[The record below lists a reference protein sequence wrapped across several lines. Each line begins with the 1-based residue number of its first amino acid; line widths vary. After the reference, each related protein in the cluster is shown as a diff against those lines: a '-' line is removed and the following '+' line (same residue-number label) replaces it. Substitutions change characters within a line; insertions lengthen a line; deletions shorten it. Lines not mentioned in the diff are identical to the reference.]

1 MLGNKGSKKRYR
13 DGGVRGGRDQ
23 FSWDQVKTDKHREN
37 YLGHSAMIQVGR
49 YNQSRD
55 IFWYQKAKKSEDV
68 ALEEEKEKMRMADD
82 ELINQALGIKAP
94 TRPAMASGSR
104 TNDHV
109 TSDDKEVSRERSSS
123 SSSSDSSTSHKK
135 SKKHKHKHKHKH
147 KSKKNKKDKK

>member
-49 YNQSRD
+49 YNQNRD
-55 IFWYQKAKKSEDV
+55 IFWYQKAKKSEDI

-82 ELINQALGIKAP
+82 ELINKALGINVPPRSAIELSSKP
-94 TRPAMASGSR
+94 
-104 TNDHV
+104 NDRV
-109 TSDDKEVSRERSSS
+109 AFAGKDADDSSS
-123 SSSSDSSTSHKK
+123 SVSSSDSSSSHKKKKKKHKKK
-135 SKKHKHKHKHKH
+135 SKKHK
-147 KSKKNKKDKK
+147 KDKN

>member
-49 YNQSRD
+49 YNQNRD

-82 ELINQALGIKAP
+82 ELINKALGINVPPRSAIELSSNP
-94 TRPAMASGSR
+94 
-104 TNDHV
+104 NDRV
-109 TSDDKEVSRERSSS
+109 AFAGKDADDSSS
-123 SSSSDSSTSHKK
+123 SVSSSDSSSSHKKKKKKHKKK
-135 SKKHKHKHKHKH
+135 SKKHK
-147 KSKKNKKDKK
+147 KDKN

>member
-49 YNQSRD
+49 YNQNRD

-82 ELINQALGIKAP
+82 ELINQALGIKVP
-94 TRPAMASGSR
+94 TRGLINNEHA
-104 TNDHV
+104 TI
-109 TSDDKEVSRERSSS
+109 DDKEVSRERSSS

-135 SKKHKHKHKHKH
+135 SKKHKHKHKHK
-147 KSKKNKKDKK
+147 SKKHKKDKK

>member
-23 FSWDQVKTDKHREN
+23 FSWEQVKTDKHREN

-49 YNQSRD
+49 YNQHRD

-82 ELINQALGIKAP
+82 ELINRALGIKLPSRSAIESSFK
-94 TRPAMASGSR
+94 ASDRVTINEKEAVER
-104 TNDHV
+104 T
-109 TSDDKEVSRERSSS
+109 VSRERSSS
-123 SSSSDSSTSHKK
+123 VSSSDSSSHKK
-135 SKKHKHKHKHKH
+135 KKKHKHKHKKH
-147 KSKKNKKDKK
+147 KKDKK